1 MGLNFLKGI
10 LLLGVLGMS
19 QVHATDEL
27 EEMNKKYLTITKI
40 KVTRLE
46 QDVFNQEISSV
57 ESEKDLSNADLSSLP
72 GMPDAAGLVAGGKVG
87 AIIAIGKELVAL
99 GESLYNLVQKG
110 KPNVRTSYAPISVL
124 PLVGKSP
131 VDIFDTENWKAP
143 RKFSYNITYENGFGM
158 EVVNFRYDVVY
169 AYGGSYNSKGAYLTA
184 AQIIPVR
191 INTSFGFDFSA
202 TMKLN
207 GLQNHGSKESPIAGA
222 ILTMQYEIST
232 VMQSSLESSTFHIM
246 GNGGFKKL

>member
-1 MGLNFLKGI
+1 MGLNSFKGI

-19 QVHATDEL
+19 QVHATDSSD
-27 EEMNKKYLTITKI
+27 EMNKKYLTITKM
-40 KVTRLE
+40 KVTRIE

-57 ESEKDLSNADLSSLP
+57 EKEKDIHADLSTLP
-72 GMPDAAGLVAGGKVG
+72 GMPDAAGLVAGGKIG
-87 AIIAIGKELVAL
+87 AIIAIGKELMAL
-99 GESLYNLVQKG
+99 GESIYTLVQKG
-110 KPNVRTSYAPISVL
+110 KPNVRTTYAPISVL

-143 RKFSYNITYENGFGM
+143 RKFSYNISYENGFGM

-169 AYGGSYNSKGAYLTA
+169 AYGGSYNGRGAYLTA

-191 INTSFGFDFSA
+191 VNTSFGFDFSA

-207 GLQNHGSKESPIAGA
+207 GLQNHGTKESPVAGA
-222 ILTMQYEIST
+222 ILTMQHEIST